1 MPEMGWEGG
10 KCRANKTN
18 KNIREVASI
27 NNLSRYKQR
36 SEIAKTILDQS
47 IEKTKPARVNKERK
61 GLVWCTHLI
70 PETTNTYTHTDI
82 YTLTQGDTL
91 AMWMQ
96 LLVMFAKDACSE
108 KKLLNWALANNFYS
122 LLYFYQFSL
131 FPLSPPLST
140 FYSCFAFT
148 VLQVESRRRA
158 CALPMSLLG
167 FVPGIKWISQWS
179 HRQPW
184 PISSLCMYVCVCV
197 PLKASAVC
205 VFVFLILA
213 VIS

>member
-1 MPEMGWEGG
+1 MKNVNQSMPEMGWEGG

-91 AMWMQ
+91 AM
-96 LLVMFAKDACSE
+96 
-108 KKLLNWALANNFYS
+108 
-122 LLYFYQFSL
+122 
-131 FPLSPPLST
+131 
-140 FYSCFAFT
+140 
-148 VLQVESRRRA
+148 
-158 CALPMSLLG
+158 
-167 FVPGIKWISQWS
+167 
-179 HRQPW
+179 
-184 PISSLCMYVCVCV
+184 
-197 PLKASAVC
+197 
-205 VFVFLILA
+205 
-213 VIS
+213 

>member
-1 MPEMGWEGG
+1 MGWEGG

-61 GLVWCTHLI
+61 GLVCTHLI

-91 AMWMQ
+91 AM
-96 LLVMFAKDACSE
+96 
-108 KKLLNWALANNFYS
+108 
-122 LLYFYQFSL
+122 
-131 FPLSPPLST
+131 
-140 FYSCFAFT
+140 
-148 VLQVESRRRA
+148 
-158 CALPMSLLG
+158 
-167 FVPGIKWISQWS
+167 
-179 HRQPW
+179 
-184 PISSLCMYVCVCV
+184 
-197 PLKASAVC
+197 
-205 VFVFLILA
+205 
-213 VIS
+213 